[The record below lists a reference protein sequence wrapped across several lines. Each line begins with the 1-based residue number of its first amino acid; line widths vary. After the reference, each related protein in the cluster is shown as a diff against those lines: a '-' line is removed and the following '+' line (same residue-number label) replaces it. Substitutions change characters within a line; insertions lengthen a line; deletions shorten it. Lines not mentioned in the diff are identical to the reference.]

1 MAPNPIKVLVAE
13 DEPTMLALLASHVR
27 HLGFSVIEA
36 SEGDVAW
43 RLLEEQGPD
52 LVILDVM
59 MPGMSG
65 WDICK
70 RLKSHTVGPLSR
82 TGVIMLTG
90 IGESLNDATSELF
103 GADAWLNKP
112 FEFVDL
118 DRTIYA
124 TLASYGKRG
133 SNAPGS
139 MLNGSAK
146 PTIQI
151 AKRPAA
157 TKKAKPGA
165 RTAPTSTKSAAA
177 KNGAAAKKRSTT
189 KPAASVKNATATK
202 KVAAKSAP
210 AKRAPVKKAAS
221 SKKTAAKTSTS
232 TKKAAAKT
240 STSTKKAAA
249 KTSTSTKKAA
259 AKTSTS
265 TKKAAVKSTAAARK
279 VAPAKTSS
287 AKNGAAKKLA
297 SSTRAARPSGR
308 TASVA
313 SKTAKRGQPA
323 ARAKR

>member
-259 AKTSTS
+259 
-265 TKKAAVKSTAAARK
+265 VKSTAAARK

-323 ARAKR
+323 ARATR